1 MIQNLSRTLRLNNIA
16 VRVEIPFSMTQEAK
30 AAVKALIPD
39 NVNFPKGLSMKMFS
53 RGSTLVIELAGKN
66 VPTGTMI
73 STLDELL
80 ELISVAKKVMA
91 ANA

>member
-1 MIQNLSRTLRLNNIA
+1 MIQNFLSSIHLNIEVRL
-16 VRVEIPFSMTQEAK
+16 EIRFSTSAEAK

-53 RGSTLVIELAGKN
+53 KSSMLTIELTGKN
-66 VPTGTMI
+66 VPTPSML

-80 ELISVAKKVMA
+80 DHISVAKKVMA
-91 ANA
+91 W